1 MRIMGLLLLLLVF
14 IIGDVVAQVRVKGY
28 YRKNGTY
35 VAPHYRSSPNS
46 SRLDNY
52 SSRGNYNPYT
62 GRRGT
67 VNPYAS
73 PSVPAQPTYDLPPLR
88 YPLWSVPSP
97 TAPRTNRWW
106 ATEPAQDAGSIENA
120 RSEIRALEARWKQT
134 DPFHEQRISVLRAR
148 LDAISLLPPSQWA
161 PTLEREYWAIPATKT
176 SPPYLVA
183 QYSGGNEVCAEIES
197 ARSDLEYET
206 RRLLQC
212 AQDGDYSDDCGS
224 EFRRV
229 RSAAADLE
237 DAVSNSS
244 FACQ

>member
-1 MRIMGLLLLLLVF
+1 MRIMGLLLLLTVF
-14 IIGDVVAQVRVKGY
+14 VTGDVFAQVRVKGY

-62 GRRGT
+62 GKRGT

-73 PSVPAQPTYDLPPLR
+73 SSVPAQPTYALPAPQ
-88 YPLWSVPSP
+88 YPLWRTPSP

-106 ATEPAQDAGSIENA
+106 ATEPAQDAGSIESA
-120 RSEIRALEARWKQT
+120 RSEIRALEAGWKQT
-134 DPFHEQRISVLRAR
+134 DPFYEQRISVLRAR

-176 SPPYLVA
+176 SPLTL
-183 QYSGGNEVCAEIES
+183 SLSI
-197 ARSDLEYET
+197 LE
-206 RRLLQC
+206 
-212 AQDGDYSDDCGS
+212 AM
-224 EFRRV
+224 
-229 RSAAADLE
+229 RSAPRLIRHAAIWSTRLG
-237 DAVSNSS
+237 ASCNALKMVTTQTIAAAS
-244 FACQ
+244 FAGSVLPQPP